1 MTSADLQYLGGAKIV
16 MKIKLQA
23 HRGVCTEYPENTMP
37 AFLAAI
43 EQGYDYIE
51 TDPHFTA
58 DGRCVLI
65 HDCELNRTCRT
76 AEGAQLSTPVKIER
90 ITYAQAQQYDA
101 GVAFDARFLDTRI
114 PLLSEL
120 LELTRHTAVTVKI
133 DNRFQCFSAEQ
144 LDTLLRIV
152 KKSEAKVAF
161 TCSRMEFVRIIH
173 ERLPECEIHYD
184 GYVDE
189 AAVQEVASVVG
200 SKDFYVWLGLDTPKI
215 AWVTVPKASPEL
227 CAMVKKYAH
236 LGIWILSTE
245 EERETAA
252 HLGAELIETTG
263 SLKPD
268 RHE

>member
-1 MTSADLQYLGGAKIV
+1 

-23 HRGVCTEYPENTMP
+23 HRGVSTEYPENTLP
-37 AFLAAI
+37 AFRAAI

-51 TDPHFTA
+51 VDPHFTA
-58 DGRCVLI
+58 DSQCVLI
-65 HDCELNRTCRT
+65 HDYRLNRTCRT
-76 AEGAQLSTPVKIER
+76 ADGLQLPEPVSIED
-90 ITYAQAQQYDA
+90 ITYAQARQYDA
-101 GVAFDARFLDTRI
+101 GVAFDARFRGTRI

-133 DNRFQCFSAEQ
+133 DNRFQCFSPEQ
-144 LDTLLRIV
+144 LDALLRIV
-152 KKSEAKVAF
+152 KESGAQVAF
-161 TCSRMEFVRIIH
+161 TCSQPGFVRMIH

-189 AAVQEVASVVG
+189 AAVQKIAAIVG

-227 CAMVKKYAH
+227 CAMVKRYAH

-245 EERETAA
+245 EEREAA
-252 HLGAELIETTG
+252 AQLGAELIETTG

-268 RHE
+268 QNRHE